1 MNRDPKNT
9 AFAAED
15 FISEN
20 AVRNALERQAR
31 SLPASTADGGDGLST
46 ELRTAAGDP
55 SPRASRPRRLR
66 RWSVAELIA
75 GAVARPPT
83 GGVAH

>member
-1 MNRDPKNT
+1 MNKELDN
-9 AFAAED
+9 AAVLAGD

-20 AVRNALERQAR
+20 AVRGELDRR
-31 SLPASTADGGDGLST
+31 SRTLPTDAADATDGRPTKLP
-46 ELRTAAGDP
+46 TAADEA
-55 SPRASRPRRLR
+55 SPRASRSRPLR

-75 GAVARPPT
+75 RAVVRPPT